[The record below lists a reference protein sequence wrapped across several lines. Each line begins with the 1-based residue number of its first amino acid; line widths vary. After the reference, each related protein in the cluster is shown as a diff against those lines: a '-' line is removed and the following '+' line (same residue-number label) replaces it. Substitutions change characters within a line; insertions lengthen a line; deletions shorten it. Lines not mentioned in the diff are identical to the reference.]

1 MSGTRSW
8 PGLLGRRLES
18 ETLSTLVAAAKAGR
32 SQVLVLRG
40 ETGIGKTAL
49 LDVVLERAAGCQVAR
64 AAGVESEMELAF
76 AGLHQLCSPHLD
88 RLAKLPDPQHEA
100 LGTAFGLRPGSTPDR
115 FLVGVAVLALLSE
128 VAEERPLV
136 CVVDDAQW
144 LDRASAQALEFVARR
159 LVHERVAM
167 VFAVRASDD
176 EPRLSGLPDLV
187 VRGLGTGDAA
197 ALLESSVTG
206 VLDPRVRDR
215 ILAESHGNPL
225 ALLEL
230 PRGLAPADLAFGG
243 ETGHSATPLVQRL
256 EQGFLR
262 QAAPLPP
269 QSLRLLLTAAAEPV
283 GDVQLLWRAAER
295 LGIGSGAA
303 AAAEASGLIELRD
316 RVRFRHP
323 LVRSAVYRSAT
334 PAERR
339 EVHRALA
346 DVTDPEVD
354 PDRRAWHRS
363 RAAVGPDEDTAAEL
377 ERSAGRAFSHG
388 GLAAA
393 AAFLEQA
400 AALTPDPARRAG
412 RSLDAAQAKVHA
424 GALDDASALLATAD
438 GGPLGDA
445 GRARVDLLRAEISFA
460 ANRGNESLPLL
471 LPAARRLE
479 PLDAQLS
486 RDTYLDAL
494 SAALFAGRLAA
505 GPGARQ
511 VAEAV
516 REAPTPDAPRKG
528 DALLAGLAVL
538 FTDGYAPA
546 TPLLHRAVRA
556 FVTEELTL
564 DEALRSAW
572 LAAATAAS
580 LWDDGNWDVLT
591 RRHLD
596 VTRDSGALS
605 ALPLA
610 LHTRAEVHLFTG
622 DLATAASLVEEARSV
637 TEVTRSSLAPYGE
650 VGLLAVRGDA
660 AQAEPLIQR
669 CLEDVTAR
677 GEGAGAT
684 MVQWARAVLCNGLG
698 RYGDALR
705 AACEA
710 AASPLGLGPP
720 QWALAELVE
729 AGVRT
734 GDTGAAAAALEQ
746 LSTMA
751 RASGT
756 EWALGIEAGRRA
768 LLSGGRTAE
777 GLHLEALDRLGRTTV
792 RVELARARLLYGEW
806 LRREGRRVDAR
817 AQLRTA
823 HEAFT
828 AMGVAAFAERAR
840 HELLATGE
848 TVRKRT
854 AETTGELTAQE
865 AHIARLAT
873 RGLTNREIGA
883 ELYLSPRTVEWHLR
897 KVFTKLGVATRRELR
912 RSLPDTATAT

>member
-1 MSGTRSW
+1 MSS
-8 PGLLGRRLES
+8 
-18 ETLSTLVAAAKAGR
+18 LVAAAKAGR

-40 ETGIGKTAL
+40 EPGIGRTAL
-49 LDVVLERAAGCQVAR
+49 LDFLLERAAGCRVGR

-88 RLAKLPDPQHEA
+88 RLNKLPDPQQEA
-100 LGTAFGLRPGSTPDR
+100 LGTAFGLRSGSTPDR
-115 FLVGVAVLALLSE
+115 FLVGLAVLSLLSE
-128 VAEERPLV
+128 VADERPLV
-136 CVVDDAQW
+136 CAVDDAQW

-159 LVHERVAM
+159 LVDERVAM
-167 VFAVRASDD
+167 VFAVRESDE
-176 EPRLSGLPDLV
+176 EPRLTGFPELV
-187 VRGLGTGDAA
+187 VRGLSAGDAA
-197 ALLESSVTG
+197 ALLESAVPG
-206 VLDPRVRDR
+206 ALDPRVRDR

-230 PRGLAPADLAFGG
+230 PRGLSAAELAFGG
-243 ETGHSATPLVQRL
+243 DAGASATPLVQRL

-262 QAAPLPP
+262 QVASLPR
-269 QSLRLLLTAAAEPV
+269 QSLRLLLTAAAEPI
-283 GDVQLLWRAAER
+283 GDVPLLRRAAER
-295 LGIGSGAA
+295 LGIGSDAA
-303 AAAEASGLIELRD
+303 AAAEASGLIALLD
-316 RVRFRHP
+316 QVRFRHP

-346 DVTDPEVD
+346 DVTDPDLD
-354 PDRRAWHRS
+354 PDRRAWHRA
-363 RAAVGPDEDTAAEL
+363 RAAVGRDEGIAAEL

-393 AAFLEQA
+393 AAFLERA
-400 AALTPDPARRAG
+400 ATLTPDPARQVG

-424 GALDDASALLATAD
+424 GSFDAASALLATAAE
-438 GGPLGDA
+438 GPLEDA
-445 GRARVDLLRAEISFA
+445 ERARIDLLRAEISFA

-479 PLDAQLS
+479 PLDAQLA

-505 GPGARQ
+505 GPGAQQ

-516 REAPTPDAPRKG
+516 RQAPRPEAPRKG

-546 TPLLHRAVRA
+546 APLLHRAVRA
-556 FVTEELTL
+556 FVTEDLTL
-564 DEALRSAW
+564 DEGLRAAW
-572 LAAATAAS
+572 LAAVTAAS
-580 LWDDGNWDVLT
+580 LWDDGTWDVLT

-596 VTRDSGALS
+596 IARESGALS

-610 LHTRAEVHLFTG
+610 LHTRALVHLFTG
-622 DLATAASLVEEARSV
+622 DLTTAASLVDETRSV

-650 VGLLAVRGDA
+650 VGLLALRGDA
-660 AQAEPLIQR
+660 EQAEPLIQH

-677 GEGAGAT
+677 GEGAGVT

-698 RYGDALR
+698 RYGEALR
-705 AACEA
+705 AAREA
-710 AASPLGLGPP
+710 AAYPLELGPP
-720 QWALAELVE
+720 KWALVELVE

-734 GDTGAAAAALEQ
+734 GDTKAAAAALEE
-746 LSTMA
+746 LSEMT

-756 EWALGIEAGRRA
+756 EWALGVEAGRSA
-768 LLSGGRTAE
+768 LLREGRAAE
-777 GLHLEALDRLGRTTV
+777 ELYREAIDRLARTTV
-792 RVELARARLLYGEW
+792 CVELARAQLLYGEW

-817 AQLRTA
+817 AQLRPA
-823 HEAFT
+823 HQSLT
-828 AMGVAAFAERAR
+828 AMGVDAFAGRTR

-848 TVRKRT
+848 TVRRRT
-854 AETTGELTAQE
+854 VGTTGELTAQE

-873 RGLTNREIGA
+873 QGLTNPEIGVA
-883 ELYLSPRTVEWHLR
+883 LHISARTVEWHLR
-897 KVFTKLGVATRRELR
+897 KTFTKLGVGTRRELR
-912 RSLPDTATAT
+912 RVLPDADRPATRPGGHRTPPL

>member
-8 PGLLGRRLES
+8 PGLLGRRMEC

-49 LDVVLERAAGCQVAR
+49 LDVVLDRAAGCRVAR

-88 RLAKLPDPQHEA
+88 RLGKLPDPQQEA
-100 LGTAFGLRPGSTPDR
+100 LGTAFGLRSGSTPDR

-303 AAAEASGLIELRD
+303 AAAEASGLIELHD

-323 LVRSAVYRSAT
+323 LGRSAVYRSAT

-354 PDRRAWHRS
+354 PDRRAWHRA
-363 RAAVGPDEDTAAEL
+363 RAALNPDEAVAAEL
-377 ERSAGRAFSHG
+377 EQSADRALAHG
-388 GLAAA
+388 GMAAS
-393 AAFLEQA
+393 AAFLQQA
-400 AALTPDPARRAG
+400 AALTPDPVRRVRRALHG
-412 RSLDAAQAKVHA
+412 ARVKVHA
-424 GALDDASALLATAD
+424 GAFGDALALLATAQAV
-438 GGPLGDA
+438 PLDA
-445 GRARVDLLRAEISFA
+445 AAQARIDLVRAEISFA
-460 ANRGNESLPLL
+460 INPGNEALPLL
-471 LPAARRLE
+471 LAAARRLE
-479 PLDAQLS
+479 QLDPTLA
-486 RDTYLDAL
+486 RDTYLSAL
-494 SAALFAGRLAA
+494 SAALF
-505 GPGARQ
+505 
-511 VAEAV
+511 
-516 REAPTPDAPRKG
+516 
-528 DALLAGLAVL
+528 
-538 FTDGYAPA
+538 
-546 TPLLHRAVRA
+546 
-556 FVTEELTL
+556 
-564 DEALRSAW
+564 
-572 LAAATAAS
+572 
-580 LWDDGNWDVLT
+580 
-591 RRHLD
+591 
-596 VTRDSGALS
+596 
-605 ALPLA
+605 
-610 LHTRAEVHLFTG
+610 
-622 DLATAASLVEEARSV
+622 
-637 TEVTRSSLAPYGE
+637 
-650 VGLLAVRGDA
+650 
-660 AQAEPLIQR
+660 
-669 CLEDVTAR
+669 
-677 GEGAGAT
+677 
-684 MVQWARAVLCNGLG
+684 
-698 RYGDALR
+698 
-705 AACEA
+705 
-710 AASPLGLGPP
+710 
-720 QWALAELVE
+720 
-729 AGVRT
+729 
-734 GDTGAAAAALEQ
+734 
-746 LSTMA
+746 
-751 RASGT
+751 
-756 EWALGIEAGRRA
+756 
-768 LLSGGRTAE
+768 
-777 GLHLEALDRLGRTTV
+777 
-792 RVELARARLLYGEW
+792 
-806 LRREGRRVDAR
+806 
-817 AQLRTA
+817 
-823 HEAFT
+823 
-828 AMGVAAFAERAR
+828 
-840 HELLATGE
+840 
-848 TVRKRT
+848 
-854 AETTGELTAQE
+854 
-865 AHIARLAT
+865 
-873 RGLTNREIGA
+873 
-883 ELYLSPRTVEWHLR
+883 
-897 KVFTKLGVATRRELR
+897 
-912 RSLPDTATAT
+912 